1 MANPNKAKADQF
13 ERDCQ
18 DYLRSHGFI
27 YAERRKA
34 GGGKDVGDLYLPG
47 YVIECKNAGQLRLP
61 AWADQ
66 VQGEIANATR
76 DPIPPP
82 RGVLFIKRRQAAIGR
97 AFVVEELESWCEN
110 NAEGVVRD

>member
-1 MANPNKAKADQF
+1 MRLVAPVTNPNKAKADEF

-47 YVIECKNAGQLRLP
+47 YVIECKNAGQMRLP
-61 AWADQ
+61 AWA
-66 VQGEIANATR
+66 TR
-76 DPIPPP
+76 CRARLPMP
-82 RGVLFIKRRQAAIGR
+82 RAPESPRRAA
-97 AFVVEELESWCEN
+97 SC
-110 NAEGVVRD
+110 